1 MRAIKWR
8 CGGGHKILLCSWG
21 IPVMFLSPHGNI
33 LALGQTVHEKRVR
46 ECEVS
51 DVRENCQRIN
61 FCLQLWCERSTLLGS
76 DCLRFQ
82 LSGRMLFGLDGESL
96 RAVILFWDLIARK
109 SMRWEIKE
117 RDLRLRLSLW
127 GTRAANVSVTTTL
140 GGLRSGNGNGKSRS
154 WTQINSG

>member
-1 MRAIKWR
+1 MWAIKLRWW
-8 CGGGHKILLCSWG
+8 HEIHCSWG

-33 LALGQTVHEKRVR
+33 LALGQTVHEKRVG

-61 FCLQLWCERSTLLGS
+61 FCLQLWCERSTLVGGSCLG
-76 DCLRFQ
+76 FQ

-96 RAVILFWDLIARK
+96 RALILFWDLIARK

-117 RDLRLRLSLW
+117 LDLRLRLSLW
-127 GTRAANVSVTTTL
+127 GTRAANGSITTNTGRTAIWKWQVFDL
-140 GGLRSGNGNGKSRS
+140 DK
-154 WTQINSG
+154 I